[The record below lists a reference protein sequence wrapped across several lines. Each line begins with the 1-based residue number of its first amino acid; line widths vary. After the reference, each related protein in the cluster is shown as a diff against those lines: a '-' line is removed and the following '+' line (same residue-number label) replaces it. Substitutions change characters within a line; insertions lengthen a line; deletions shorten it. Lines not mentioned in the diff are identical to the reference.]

1 MGVFVCYILF
11 FGESYQFFWIKVIYP
26 FVISFIKKLDY
37 SIGKKIAVC
46 LAIFLILDMLLTYS
60 AVERARANERGIPP
74 QNMYEEILDETFN
87 KDYLTNMFNNNWG

>member
-1 MGVFVCYILF
+1 M
-11 FGESYQFFWIKVIYP
+11 
-26 FVISFIKKLDY
+26 
-37 SIGKKIAVC
+37 C